1 MKFAVFFCVEEMHF
15 LRKFEWNWKQNNEIF
30 FQISVWSNL
39 NMMQLECYVLFIG
52 TIFQNPPNFPQ
63 YILIISKHVT
73 KLDKSYVE
81 TQNTAISKP

>member
-1 MKFAVFFCVEEMHF
+1 MKFAMFFCVKELHF
-15 LRKFEWNWKQNNEIF
+15 LRKFKWNWKQNNEIF

-52 TIFQNPPNFPQ
+52 AIFQNPPNFPQ

-73 KLDKSYVE
+73 KLDK
-81 TQNTAISKP
+81 